1 MSDKKIDIFHDILT
15 FLDVPVVFTW
25 KQTMLAVKHQATQ
38 DNRSAKQQWWTVFR
52 SMHANFMPKLQA
64 LPTHTQYH
72 NKTAPKHCPIVWP
85 LLLNSGNKI
94 KTIYSFCH
102 GLIEPCLATLDTII
116 CLIRISSQ
124 SFKRASV
131 CLGSSNDFFTKS
143 MPNESYF
150 HVHDTN
156 AC

>member
-94 KTIYSFCH
+94 KTIYSFCQRSYR
-102 GLIEPCLATLDTII
+102 TL
-116 CLIRISSQ
+116 
-124 SFKRASV
+124 F
-131 CLGSSNDFFTKS
+131 SNPWHNHLFDS
-143 MPNESYF
+143 
-150 HVHDTN
+150 D
-156 AC
+156 